1 MAEDPDSAYSEAA
14 VALVSNMT
22 GIFLGGGEPWRLA
35 AALMVEEG
43 RARRDS
49 PVMAAVRAVLGRGG
63 LLGGTSAGAEAMT
76 DLGLVTGGE
85 SWEALVG
92 EWGTLNYLLST
103 ISISAVSRC
112 GAPRWTRPWTGM
124 SAVTSPTTR
133 WAASSWCAVSSLML
147 TSTSEAAR

>member
-1 MAEDPDSAYSEAA
+1 MPVVAEDPDSAHSEAS

-22 GIFLGGGEPWRLA
+22 GIWLGGGEPWRLT

-43 RARRDS
+43 GARRDS

-92 EWGTLNYLLST
+92 DTIYATYLR
-103 ISISAVSRC
+103 IYYIY
-112 GAPRWTRPWTGM
+112 P
-124 SAVTSPTTR
+124 
-133 WAASSWCAVSSLML
+133 
-147 TSTSEAAR
+147 

>member
-1 MAEDPDSAYSEAA
+1 MAEDPDSAHSEAS

-22 GIFLGGGEPWRLA
+22 GIWLGGGEPWRLA

-43 RARRDS
+43 GARVDS

-92 EWGTLNYLLST
+92 DTFYISTYLLYLPLG
-103 ISISAVSRC
+103 VGLHGGHGHGRGC
-112 GAPRWTRPWTGM
+112 QR
-124 SAVTSPTTR
+124 
-133 WAASSWCAVSSLML
+133 
-147 TSTSEAAR
+147 

>member
-1 MAEDPDSAYSEAA
+1 MWVPVVAEDPDSAHSEAS

-22 GIFLGGGEPWRLA
+22 GIWLGGGEPWRLA

-43 RARRDS
+43 GARVDS

-92 EWGTLNYLLST
+92 DTIYISTYLRIFVST
-103 ISISAVSRC
+103 ISRC
-112 GAPRWTRPWTGM
+112 GAPWWTRPWTGM

-133 WAASSWCAVSSLML
+133 WAASSWCGVSS
-147 TSTSEAAR
+147 